1 MPAIE
6 FSRLRTKIE
15 LLGRVYHQPGQ
26 FLKDLQ
32 DLYFFYSDLTFQTG
46 KFNAA
51 NVNALQ
57 TYRTPVIINR
67 ELERLLRPRA
77 LAEPEETL
85 KIIDILW
92 QTKFLEPCQ
101 LAAGLLGSLSIEHA
115 DAVVERI
122 QTWSLAGEK
131 TELLDMLHIKATE
144 SIRRESPALWI
155 ATLRSWVDSKDPAL
169 QKFGVLGLMPL
180 LNDPDQDNLPIIFD
194 FLQPVIAKP
203 DPHLAVSLLS
213 IIETL
218 AQKSESETVY
228 FLKQIIKESA
238 NPDLPRFI
246 RRALPAFSEKAQLSL
261 KNCLRE
267 NPIP

>member
-15 LLGRVYHQPGQ
+15 LLGKVYHQPGQ

-32 DLYFFYSDLTFQTG
+32 DLYFFYSDLTFQAG
-46 KFNAA
+46 RSNAA

-77 LAEPEETL
+77 LAEPEDTL
-85 KIIDILW
+85 NIIDILW

-101 LAAGLLGSLSIEHA
+101 LAAGLLGSLPIKYA
-115 DAVVERI
+115 DAVIERI

-144 SIRRESPALWI
+144 SIRRESPSLWI
-155 ATLRSWVDSKDPAL
+155 ATLRTWVESKDPAL

-194 FLQPVIAKP
+194 FLQPVIAKT
-203 DPHLAVSLLS
+203 DPHLAVTLLL

-218 AQKSESETVY
+218 AKKSESETVY
-228 FLKQIIKESA
+228 LLKQIIKESA

-246 RRALPAFSEKAQLSL
+246 RRALPAFSESAQLSL